1 MNESSTT
8 DSDARQVTDLLVEQ
22 AAILKRTQIT
32 AVIDDSI
39 VEMLRLYGLRQGH
52 G

>member
-8 DSDARQVTDLLVEQ
+8 DSGARQVADRLLEQ

-39 VEMLRLYGLRQGH
+39 VEMLRLYGLRQAH